1 MAGDNSH
8 DEVMSESERPRDANR
23 LRLDA
28 LKRAVR
34 AAPTNAAARL
44 ALAEVY
50 RELGMPD
57 QAGRWGAL
65 SDGWATDVELD
76 RFARQLGASGIGPD
90 NIRPFLLLPAGAK
103 LPASLEALVAG
114 PAATYQRELATKRR
128 AEWVDT
134 PSLRI
139 AQRVVDVFAVAAAI
153 CSLGTVLIVYFWTV
167 GGVEVSPT
175 FARVA
180 GAIVLLLAVIASI
193 AFATV
198 LRIRRRNRIVP
209 GEPSVYTTD
218 RE

>member
-1 MAGDNSH
+1 MSDLPLSEEDRRRAETRIQLEILKAAVRDNP
-8 DEVMSESERPRDANR
+8 MSEQ
-23 LRLDA
+23 
-28 LKRAVR
+28 
-34 AAPTNAAARL
+34 ARL
-44 ALAEVY
+44 ALASAY

-114 PAATYQRELATKRR
+114 PAVTYQRELATKRR

-198 LRIRRRNRIVP
+198 VRIRRRNRIVP